1 MAATSSFDVISDFD
15 RQELVNAVDQLKRE
29 IAQRYDLKDTNTE
42 IKLEETCIIITTES
56 DMTLKAVEDVLRQK
70 AVKRNLS
77 LKIFEFQP
85 SENAG
90 GNRVLQKVLLRKGI
104 PQEVAKKLSKDLRNE
119 FKKINV
125 SIQGDSLRII
135 GKNKD
140 ELQSAISFLRSKE
153 EELDIPLQF
162 DNYR

>member
-29 IAQRYDLKDTNTE
+29 IVQRYDLKDTNSE
-42 IKLEETCIIITTES
+42 VKLEETSLTITTES
-56 DMTLKAVEDVLRQK
+56 DLTLQAIEDVLRQK

-77 LKIFEFQP
+77 LKIFDFQTP
-85 SENAG
+85 EASA
-90 GNRVLQKVLLRKGI
+90 GNRVLQTVFFKKGI
-104 PQEVAKKLSKDLRNE
+104 PQEIAKKLSKEIRNE

-125 SIQGDSLRII
+125 SIQGESLRII

-140 ELQSAISFLRSKE
+140 ELQSVIAFLRSKE
-153 EELDIPLQF
+153 GDLDLPLQF

>member
-15 RQELVNAVDQLKRE
+15 RQELVNSVDQLRRE
-29 IAQRYDLKDTNTE
+29 IVQRYDLKDTNTE
-42 IKLEETCIIITTES
+42 IKLEEDCIIITTES

-77 LKIFEFQP
+77 LKIFEFHP

-90 GNRVLQKVLLRKGI
+90 GNRVFQKVLLRKGI
-104 PQEVAKKLSKDLRNE
+104 PQEVAKKLSKGLRNE

-125 SIQGDSLRII
+125 SIQGDSLRVIS
-135 GKNKD
+135 KNKD
-140 ELQSAISFLRSKE
+140 ELQSVIAFLRDKE
-153 EELDIPLQF
+153 KELDLPLQF

>member
-1 MAATSSFDVISDFD
+1 MASASSFDVVSDFD

-29 IAQRYDLKDTNTE
+29 ILQRYDLKDTNSE
-42 IKLEETCIIITTES
+42 VKLEEATLIITTES
-56 DMTLKAVEDVLRQK
+56 DLTLQAIEDVLRQK

-77 LKIFEFQP
+77 LKIFEFQKP
-85 SENAG
+85 EASA
-90 GNRVLQKVLLRKGI
+90 GNRVLQRVLLRKGI
-104 PQEVAKKLSKDLRNE
+104 PQEIAKKLSKEIRNE

-125 SIQGDSLRII
+125 SIQGESLRVI

-140 ELQSAISFLRSKE
+140 ELQAVIAFLRNME
-153 EELDIPLQF
+153 EALDIPLQF